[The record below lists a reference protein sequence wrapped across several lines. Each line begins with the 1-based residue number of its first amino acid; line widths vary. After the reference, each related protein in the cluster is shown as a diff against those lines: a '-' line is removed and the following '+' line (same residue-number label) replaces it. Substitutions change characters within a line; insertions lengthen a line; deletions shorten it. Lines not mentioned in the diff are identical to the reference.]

1 MLICELQQVTFE
13 QNFGDQQTVHGQ
25 YFTMASRVKL
35 KYTLRVAM
43 VRLSIEKEITGTE
56 DEPPKPVGGEV
67 FFPLETDPAE
77 SLSVALSR
85 AIGNL
90 FIDPKFQS
98 IFPMRTS
105 HP

>member
-1 MLICELQQVTFE
+1 VVYDSEVT
-13 QNFGDQQTVHGQ
+13 G
-25 YFTMASRVKL
+25 A
-35 KYTLRVAM
+35 
-43 VRLSIEKEITGTE
+43 E

-90 FIDPKFQS
+90 LADPEFRQA
-98 IFPMRTS
+98 FPAS
-105 HP
+105 SAP